1 MSKLQN
7 SSYVVVAGATGGIG
21 RAICLHLYQ
30 LGQNLIL
37 VGRDQAKINQLKQD
51 LKALPSKAT
60 VIDYVVD
67 CSDSEQIKG
76 FVQKLHQAQVPVAG
90 LVNLVGIMPT
100 SALMMTSEQC
110 ISDTI
115 HANLKIGLILAQQ
128 VARLIM
134 RQGYGAIINMSSVV
148 ANHGVSGMSVYAAA
162 KAGLQGFTSA
172 LAHELGPY
180 QIRVNCIAPGVIETG
195 MTSELSNIV
204 KQQIKARTPLGRIGK
219 PDDIAPLV
227 AFLLSE
233 QGQFITGQCIGVDG
247 GYRP

>member
-1 MSKLQN
+1 MSNLLKTG
-7 SSYVVVAGATGGIG
+7 YVVVAGATGGIG
-21 RAICLHLYQ
+21 RAICHHLYQ
-30 LGQNLIL
+30 LGQDLIL
-37 VGRDQAKINQLKQD
+37 VGRDQSKINQLKQE
-51 LKALPSKAT
+51 LKLIKSKAK
-60 VIDYVVD
+60 VVDYVVD
-67 CSDSEQIKG
+67 CSESEQIKG
-76 FVQKLHQAQVPVAG
+76 FVQKIHQAELPVTG
-90 LVNLVGIMPT
+90 LVNLVGVMPS
-100 SALMMTSEQC
+100 SALMMTSEQV

-115 HANLKIGLILAQQ
+115 HSNLKVGLLLAQQ

-134 RQGYGAIINMSSVV
+134 RQGQGSIINMSSVV

-162 KAGLQGFTSA
+162 KSGLQGFTSA
-172 LAHELGPY
+172 LAHEFGPY
-180 QIRVNCIAPGVIETG
+180 QIRVNCIAPGVIETD
-195 MTSELSNIV
+195 MTNELSSAM